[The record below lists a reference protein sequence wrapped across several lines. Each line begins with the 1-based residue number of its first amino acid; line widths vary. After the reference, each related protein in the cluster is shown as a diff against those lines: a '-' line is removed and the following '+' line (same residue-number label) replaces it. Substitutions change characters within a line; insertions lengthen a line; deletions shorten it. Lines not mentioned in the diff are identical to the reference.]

1 MRCATIDGEVRWLL
15 LVYTIPTTPTRLR
28 ALIWRRLKELGAIYL
43 RDGVCVLP
51 DQADTRARLRLVAN
65 KVREFG
71 GQATLAEHAEL
82 NATTV
87 ELVREQSQEA
97 RQLEYV
103 ALADAARSLAAH
115 VAHERRHR
123 DLQPAELR
131 GLASDLGKL
140 PALDPTDRRTRLLR
154 GRWRWASA
162 AGAGRLRSHARGRAL
177 A

>member
-1 MRCATIDGEVRWLL
+1 MRWLL

-51 DQADTRARLRLVAN
+51 DKADTRARLRLVAN

-123 DLQPAELR
+123 DLQPAEFR

-140 PALDPTDRRTRLLR
+140 RR
-154 GRWRWASA
+154 WIQQISA
-162 AGAGRLRSHARGRAL
+162 RDYFGADGADEVRQAL
-177 A
+177 ADCEAMLADALLPEAVA